1 MKKTRSMIYTPSHEA
16 RELYL
21 YASNCAHL
29 ADLGNNILEN
39 LRRKVLA
46 GVYDHEKAVAA
57 MYRFACE
64 GSKLYNRDF
73 GYTFDVTARYTAA
86 CDLVRDFE
94 LDELGD

>member
-1 MKKTRSMIYTPSHEA
+1 MKKTRSMKYVPSVESH
-16 RELYL
+16 ELYL
-21 YASNCAHL
+21 YASNCARL

-39 LRRKVLA
+39 LRRKVSA
-46 GVYDHEKAVAA
+46 GVYDHEKAIAA

-73 GYTFDVTARYTAA
+73 GYSFDVTARYTCA

-94 LDELGD
+94 LDELED

>member
-1 MKKTRSMIYTPSHEA
+1 MKKTKSMIYTPSHEA

-21 YASNCAHL
+21 YTNNCARL

-39 LRRKVLA
+39 LRRKVSA
-46 GVYDHEKAVAA
+46 GVYDHEKAITA
-57 MYRFACE
+57 MYRLTCE

-73 GYTFDVTARYTAA
+73 GYSFDVTARYTAA
-86 CDLVRDFE
+86 CDLVGDFE

>member
-21 YASNCAHL
+21 YTNNCARL

-39 LRRKVLA
+39 LRRKVSA
-46 GVYDHEKAVAA
+46 DIYDHERAVTA
-57 MYRFACE
+57 MYRFTCE
-64 GSKLYNRDF
+64 GSRLYNRDF
-73 GYTFDVTARYTAA
+73 GYSFDVTARYTAA
-86 CDLVRDFE
+86 CDLVGDFE